1 MHVTP
6 YGGMQGVRRWTQRQH
21 VPRGPTRLTKTQVCG
36 KQMCMAGH
44 GIPCLA
50 SACALFWI
58 SPGLFVPNASC
69 VRAVAIHMAW
79 RTISAMMRSCHHLY
93 VNFKSPITVKGHRNS
108 LSSLI
113 VYRGS
118 TRWHKWRQQ
127 LPEQRPSEATP
138 RCVVANAHR
147 MDCSA

>member
-1 MHVTP
+1 VTK
-6 YGGMQGVRRWTQRQH
+6 GTQRQP
-21 VPRGPTRLTKTQVCG
+21 VPQGPTTLTKTQVCG

-50 SACALFWI
+50 WACALFWI

-79 RTISAMMRSCHHLY
+79 RTIRAMMRSCHHLY
-93 VNFKSPITVKGHRNS
+93 VNLKSAITVKVHRNS
-108 LSSLI
+108 LPLLL

-127 LPEQRPSEATP
+127 LPEQRPSETTP
-138 RCVVANAHR
+138 WCVVANAHR
-147 MDCSA
+147 MACSA